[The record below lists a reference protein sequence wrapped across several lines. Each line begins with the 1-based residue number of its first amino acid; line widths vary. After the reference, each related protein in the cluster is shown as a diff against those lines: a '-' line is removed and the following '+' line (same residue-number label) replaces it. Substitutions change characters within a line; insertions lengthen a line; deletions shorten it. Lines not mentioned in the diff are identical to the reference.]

1 MPIETQDL
9 EKKLQKIEQ
18 QSGLTAAI
26 VSANAAIQQ
35 NNFNKTTK
43 LGTQVGQV
51 TAGYQSL
58 TQEIDDIAP
67 GVWGSQPEQLTVF
80 RGAINPP
87 VVQLTTELPGLKDQV
102 KNKVTQ
108 YVATSYADDDYV
120 VDNREVLRSISGVDS
135 SDNGIL
141 SGFLKVQITSGEPEA
156 IAYST
161 KKAVASAT
169 PEQVKTVVS
178 NLQNFENKA
187 IELYETSS
195 DDLLDPIVGVATGT
209 VSSLNKATSS
219 VQNISPALSQV
230 SKATIQNLTNFKIPS
245 DELNQAIKLIN
256 NNDFNSAASLIS
268 KYSASSVQNISSTL
282 SQAASS
288 VQNATSSVQNATSSV
303 QNAVS
308 SVQNIAGDISS
319 TLSQATTQINT
330 TVQQINNTAETIK
343 EAKDFIDNAPV
354 RLESALSKINNGM
367 GKAAN
372 DIKKFVDGVNTA
384 LDGGLASVVE
394 NITESLLGNAR
405 RIINGITGLEGV
417 KFDIDEKDLSFVLN
431 LLSANSQSK
440 LGQAAAFLEK
450 WSDLPRNEIIQRL
463 AGIDNKISSNLATAA
478 GSIPVTTRNIDT
490 GIATWDYENTP
501 KDHVFSYVST
511 HEELEIDLKSI
522 PREITEVVVHWTE
535 HYNNQDVGSEEIQD
549 LLSRAGDSLPYHYL
563 IRKDGSLQRGRPNEL
578 LGGAL
583 NNNHEIYAIQIAF
596 VGGINAPVG
605 TKDYKKFL
613 SEQSL
618 TPEQI
623 ATFQQFCS
631 TAYLAYPGIQILGHN
646 DIDRTQR
653 DPGFDVIQQMEHLF
667 GKVSLFENP
676 DLETPFNRIQLIKAK
691 AP

>member
-26 VSANAAIQQ
+26 VSANSAIQQ

-58 TQEIDDIAP
+58 TQEADDIAP
-67 GVWGSQPEQLTVF
+67 GVFGSQPEQLTVF
-80 RGAINPP
+80 GGDVNPP
-87 VVQLTTELPGLKDQV
+87 IVQLTTELPGLKDQV
-102 KNKVTQ
+102 KKKVTQ
-108 YVATSYADDDYV
+108 YMATSYVDDGYV

-135 SDNGIL
+135 SDNDIL
-141 SGFLKVQITSGEPEA
+141 SGFLKVQVTSGEPEA

-187 IELYETSS
+187 IELYETAS
-195 DDLLDPIVGVATGT
+195 DDLLDPIVGVATGA
-209 VSSLNKATSS
+209 VSSLNKAT
-219 VQNISPALSQV
+219 
-230 SKATIQNLTNFKIPS
+230 
-245 DELNQAIKLIN
+245 
-256 NNDFNSAASLIS
+256 
-268 KYSASSVQNISSTL
+268 
-282 SQAASS
+282 
-288 VQNATSSVQNATSSV
+288 
-303 QNAVS
+303 S

-330 TVQQINNTAETIK
+330 AVQQINNTVETIK

-354 RLESALSKINNGM
+354 RLESAISKINNGM

-417 KFDIDEKDLSFVLN
+417 KFEIDEKDLSFVLN

-450 WSDLPRNEIIQRL
+450 WSDLPRNEIIQQL

-478 GSIPVTTRNIDT
+478 GSIPVTTKNIDT
-490 GIATWDYENTP
+490 GIATWSYENTP

-563 IRKDGSLQRGRPNEL
+563 IRKDGSLQRGRPNQL

-583 NNNHEIYAIQIAF
+583 NNNHELYAIQIAF

-618 TPEQI
+618 TPDQI

>member
-26 VSANAAIQQ
+26 VSANSAIQQ

-58 TQEIDDIAP
+58 TQEADDIAP
-67 GVWGSQPEQLTVF
+67 GVFGSQPEQLTVF
-80 RGAINPP
+80 GGDVNPP
-87 VVQLTTELPGLKDQV
+87 IVQLTTELPGLKDQV
-102 KNKVTQ
+102 KKKVTQ
-108 YVATSYADDDYV
+108 YMATSYVDDGYV

-135 SDNGIL
+135 SDNDIL
-141 SGFLKVQITSGEPEA
+141 SGFLKVQVTSGEPEA

-187 IELYETSS
+187 IELYETAS
-195 DDLLDPIVGVATGT
+195 DDLLDPIVGVATGA
-209 VSSLNKATSS
+209 VSSLNKAT
-219 VQNISPALSQV
+219 
-230 SKATIQNLTNFKIPS
+230 
-245 DELNQAIKLIN
+245 
-256 NNDFNSAASLIS
+256 
-268 KYSASSVQNISSTL
+268 
-282 SQAASS
+282 
-288 VQNATSSVQNATSSV
+288 
-303 QNAVS
+303 S

-330 TVQQINNTAETIK
+330 AVQQINNTVETIK

-354 RLESALSKINNGM
+354 RLESAISKINNGM

-417 KFDIDEKDLSFVLN
+417 KFEIDEKDLSFVLN

-450 WSDLPRNEIIQRL
+450 WSDLPRNEIIQQL

-478 GSIPVTTRNIDT
+478 GSIPVTTKNIDT
-490 GIATWDYENTP
+490 GIATWSYENTP

-522 PREITEVVVHWTE
+522 QREITEVVVHWTE

-583 NNNHEIYAIQIAF
+583 NNNHELYAIQIAF

-618 TPEQI
+618 TPDQI

>member
-26 VSANAAIQQ
+26 VSANSAIQQ

-58 TQEIDDIAP
+58 TQEADDIAP
-67 GVWGSQPEQLTVF
+67 GVFGSQPEQLTVF
-80 RGAINPP
+80 GGDVNPP
-87 VVQLTTELPGLKDQV
+87 IVQLTTELPGLKDQV
-102 KNKVTQ
+102 KKKVTQ
-108 YVATSYADDDYV
+108 YMATSYVDDGYV

-135 SDNGIL
+135 SDNDIL
-141 SGFLKVQITSGEPEA
+141 SGFLKVQVTSGEPEA

-187 IELYETSS
+187 IELYETAS
-195 DDLLDPIVGVATGT
+195 DDLLDPIVGVATGA
-209 VSSLNKATSS
+209 VSSLNKAT
-219 VQNISPALSQV
+219 
-230 SKATIQNLTNFKIPS
+230 
-245 DELNQAIKLIN
+245 
-256 NNDFNSAASLIS
+256 
-268 KYSASSVQNISSTL
+268 
-282 SQAASS
+282 
-288 VQNATSSVQNATSSV
+288 
-303 QNAVS
+303 S

-330 TVQQINNTAETIK
+330 AVQQINNTVETIK

-354 RLESALSKINNGM
+354 RLESAISKINNGM

-417 KFDIDEKDLSFVLN
+417 KFEIDEKDLSFVLN

-450 WSDLPRNEIIQRL
+450 WSDLPRNEIIQQL

-478 GSIPVTTRNIDT
+478 GSIPVTTKNIDT
-490 GIATWDYENTP
+490 GIATWSYENTP

-522 PREITEVVVHWTE
+522 QREITEVVVHWTE

-578 LGGAL
+578 LGGAF
-583 NNNHEIYAIQIAF
+583 NNNHELYAIQIAF

-618 TPEQI
+618 TPDQI